1 MSELPIIKRAMLHRN
16 SIAFKNES
24 SEQTYQHLLDRSEQL
39 AAQLLE
45 NASDLNS
52 ATVAMF
58 IPADSDFVCVQW
70 AIWRAGG
77 IMLPLCLSATQPEWE
92 YSLSD
97 SNTNIVITTQELK
110 HEISDLCNK
119 LNVRLLVIESHHA
132 KKEIVLPAIKS
143 TRPAMILYTSGTT
156 NKPKGVLTTHANIE
170 AQIESLV
177 EAWKWKASDRIPL
190 FLPLHHIHGII
201 NVICCAMWSGALVE
215 PFARFDINAITNR
228 VRQDAY
234 TVFMAVPTIYV
245 KLIQMLESTEKDRR
259 DPIITGFK
267 NMRLMVSG
275 SAALPATVHDTW
287 FNLTGQKLL
296 ERYGMTEIGMALSNP
311 YDGERRPGSVGK
323 PLPGVNIRLKSDSGK
338 FIEVENEPGEIQISG
353 PGVFKE
359 YWNRP
364 QITSESFDEEIWFRT
379 GDMAV
384 IEHGYYRIMGRL
396 STDIIKSGGYKLS
409 ALEIESTLLQHPHIS
424 ECAVVGIE
432 DETWG
437 EAVAVAVILRE
448 GTTLQLEE
456 FREWCR
462 ARLSVYKI
470 PKHLVTVAAL
480 PKNAMGKVV
489 KKEVISLFKQ
499 SK

>member
-1 MSELPIIKRAMLHRN
+1 MSELPIIKRARLHRN

-39 AAQLLE
+39 AAQLLGNE
-45 NASDLNS
+45 SDLNS

-97 SNTNIVITTQELK
+97 SNTSIVITTQELK

-119 LNVRLLVIESHHA
+119 LNVRLLVIESHHT

-215 PFARFDINAITNR
+215 PFARFDINAITN
-228 VRQDAY
+228 
-234 TVFMAVPTIYV
+234 
-245 KLIQMLESTEKDRR
+245 
-259 DPIITGFK
+259 
-267 NMRLMVSG
+267 
-275 SAALPATVHDTW
+275 
-287 FNLTGQKLL
+287 
-296 ERYGMTEIGMALSNP
+296 
-311 YDGERRPGSVGK
+311 
-323 PLPGVNIRLKSDSGK
+323 
-338 FIEVENEPGEIQISG
+338 
-353 PGVFKE
+353 
-359 YWNRP
+359 
-364 QITSESFDEEIWFRT
+364 
-379 GDMAV
+379 
-384 IEHGYYRIMGRL
+384 
-396 STDIIKSGGYKLS
+396 
-409 ALEIESTLLQHPHIS
+409 
-424 ECAVVGIE
+424 
-432 DETWG
+432 
-437 EAVAVAVILRE
+437 
-448 GTTLQLEE
+448 
-456 FREWCR
+456 
-462 ARLSVYKI
+462 
-470 PKHLVTVAAL
+470 
-480 PKNAMGKVV
+480 
-489 KKEVISLFKQ
+489 
-499 SK
+499 

>member
-1 MSELPIIKRAMLHRN
+1 
-16 SIAFKNES
+16 
-24 SEQTYQHLLDRSEQL
+24 
-39 AAQLLE
+39 
-45 NASDLNS
+45 
-52 ATVAMF
+52 
-58 IPADSDFVCVQW
+58 
-70 AIWRAGG
+70 
-77 IMLPLCLSATQPEWE
+77 
-92 YSLSD
+92 
-97 SNTNIVITTQELK
+97 
-110 HEISDLCNK
+110 
-119 LNVRLLVIESHHA
+119 
-132 KKEIVLPAIKS
+132 
-143 TRPAMILYTSGTT
+143 
-156 NKPKGVLTTHANIE
+156 
-170 AQIESLV
+170 
-177 EAWKWKASDRIPL
+177 
-190 FLPLHHIHGII
+190 
-201 NVICCAMWSGALVE
+201 MWSGALVE

-259 DPIITGFK
+259 GPIIAGFK

-287 FNLTGQKLL
+287 FKLTGQKLL

-489 KKEVISLFKQ
+489 KKEVSSLFKQ

>member
-1 MSELPIIKRAMLHRN
+1 MNELSIIKHAKLHRD
-16 SIAFKNES
+16 SIAFKNELS
-24 SEQTYQHLLDRSEQL
+24 QQTYQNLLDRSEQL
-39 AAQLLE
+39 AAKLLE
-45 NASDLNS
+45 NDSDLNC
-52 ATVAMF
+52 ATIAML

-77 IMLPLCLSATQPEWE
+77 IMLPLCLSATLPEWE
-92 YSLSD
+92 YALGD
-97 SNTNIVITTQELK
+97 SNTSMLITTQELK
-110 HEISDLCNK
+110 PEISDLCSI
-119 LNVRLLVIESHHA
+119 LNVRLLTIESYHS
-132 KKEIVLPAIKS
+132 KKEIVLPIIKNS
-143 TRPAMILYTSGTT
+143 RPAMILYTSGTT

-177 EAWKWKASDRIPL
+177 EAWKWEASDRIPL

-215 PFARFDINAITNR
+215 PFNRFDIHAITNR
-228 VRQDAY
+228 VSQDAY
-234 TVFMAVPTIYV
+234 TIFMAVPTIYV
-245 KLIQMLESTEKDRR
+245 KLIQMIESIEKSSRDR
-259 DPIITGFK
+259 IIAGFK
-267 NMRLMVSG
+267 KMRLMVSG
-275 SAALPATVHDTW
+275 SAALPTTVHDRW
-287 FNLTGQKLL
+287 FQLTGQKLL

-338 FIEVENEPGEIQISG
+338 LIRNENEPGEIQISG

-364 QITSESFDEEIWFRT
+364 QITSESFEDEIWFRT

-384 IEHGYYRIMGRL
+384 IETGYYRIMGRL

-409 ALEIESTLLQHPHIS
+409 ALEIESTILQHPNIS

-437 EAVAVAVILRE
+437 EAVAVAVILKE
-448 GTTLQLEE
+448 STTLKLED

-462 ARLSVYKI
+462 IRLSVYKI
-470 PKHLVTVAAL
+470 PKHLITVKEL
-480 PKNAMGKVV
+480 PKNAMGKVI
-489 KKEVISLFKQ
+489 KKEVSALFKYE
-499 SK
+499 K

>member
-1 MSELPIIKRAMLHRN
+1 MSELSIVKRAMLHRN

-24 SEQTYQHLLDRSEQL
+24 SEQTYQHLLNRSEQL

-45 NASDLNS
+45 NESDLNS
-52 ATVAMF
+52 STVAML
-58 IPADSDFVCVQW
+58 IPADPDFVSVQW

-77 IMLPLCLSATQPEWE
+77 IILPLCLSATQPEWE

-97 SNTNIVITTQELK
+97 SNTSIVITTQELK

-119 LNVRLLVIESHHA
+119 LNVRLLVIESHHT

-245 KLIQMLESTEKDRR
+245 KLIQMLESTEKNRR
-259 DPIITGFK
+259 DPIIAGFK

-296 ERYGMTEIGMALSNP
+296 ERYGMTEIGMSIGT
-311 YDGERRPGSVGK
+311 D
-323 PLPGVNIRLKSDSGK
+323 LKSPQNLSMKK
-338 FIEVENEPGEIQISG
+338 FGFAQETWLLLKRVITGSWVGSQQTSLKAEDINFQPWKLNPHFFTTRTSASVQLLESKMKPGARQ
-353 PGVFKE
+353 
-359 YWNRP
+359 
-364 QITSESFDEEIWFRT
+364 
-379 GDMAV
+379 
-384 IEHGYYRIMGRL
+384 L
-396 STDIIKSGGYKLS
+396 
-409 ALEIESTLLQHPHIS
+409 LLQ
-424 ECAVVGIE
+424 
-432 DETWG
+432 
-437 EAVAVAVILRE
+437 
-448 GTTLQLEE
+448 
-456 FREWCR
+456 
-462 ARLSVYKI
+462 
-470 PKHLVTVAAL
+470 
-480 PKNAMGKVV
+480 
-489 KKEVISLFKQ
+489 
-499 SK
+499 